1 MTRYQIDYTPCAIKE
16 LRAIRDAR
24 LSAPIRRAIEKLAVN
39 PRPPGCV
46 KLVGESDQWR
56 VRVGDWR
63 IVYRVEDGR
72 LVVVVVRVGVR
83 GGVYG

>member
-1 MTRYQIDYTPCAIKE
+1 MTRYQIDYTPRAIKE
-16 LRAIRDAR
+16 LRGIRDAR
-24 LSAPIRRAIEKLAVN
+24 VSAPIRRAIEKLAVN
-39 PRPPGCV
+39 PRPAGCI

-63 IVYRVEDGR
+63 IVYRIEDGR
-72 LVVVVVRVGVR
+72 LVVVVIRVAPR